1 MNIGHICLAVP
12 NSEVSENFAAL
23 VEALDDFGVSQH
35 VLVAN
40 VALARR
46 LAKCTHVTVGPVV
59 KTPVMAYCLMPE
71 VDVAHM
77 HEGKSGQSGLL
88 LTLTRSIPFVITVDN
103 GFEEDT
109 SPIASS
115 VLNRAAQTIE
125 RREVKPGDLAAGQHL
140 NIYEDACQNSHRT
153 LPVGNSGYQQSKLL
167 SRNSSP
173 VSASS
178 SRS

>member
-1 MNIGHICLAVP
+1 MNIGHICLTVP
-12 NSEVSENFAAL
+12 YSEASENFAAL

-40 VALARR
+40 VALAQR
-46 LAKCTHVTVGPVV
+46 LAECTHVTVGPLV
-59 KTPVMAYCLMPE
+59 KTPIMAYCLMPE

-103 GFEEDT
+103 GFKQDK
-109 SPIASS
+109 SPITRS

-125 RREVKPGDLAAGQHL
+125 RHDNEPDQHAAGQHL
-140 NIYEDACQNSHRT
+140 NIYEDACQNSQRM
-153 LPVGNSGYQQSKLL
+153 
-167 SRNSSP
+167 
-173 VSASS
+173 SAAGI
-178 SRS
+178 